1 MNDSNGHRNDGSVY
15 VDITDIAPDVRC
27 PSCGPVIT
35 CPHIACIPYPPHCLA
50 AAAPMRQYTDV
61 MEWLFAK
68 RRARDRDASKIT
80 SSGSPPG
87 AIATPGSNPA
97 YVATAIRAELN
108 ELARAR
114 EGTRNHTLFTVACNV
129 FEFVKGGHADQTGA
143 RAELSRI
150 ATVIGLEPSEIPSTI
165 ESAWNTVGA
174 RDVPAPRSAT

>member
-27 PSCGPVIT
+27 PSCGPVLA
-35 CPHIACIPYPPHCLA
+35 CPHTACIPYPPHCLT
-50 AAAPMRQYTDV
+50 AAPTRQGTWQD
-61 MEWLFAK
+61 WLFGPK
-68 RRARDRDASKIT
+68 SSARDRDAAKIT
-80 SSGSPPG
+80 ASSPPP

-129 FEFVKGGHADQTGA
+129 FEFVKGGHADQTAA

-150 ATVIGLEPSEIPSTI
+150 ATMIGLEPSEIPSTI